1 MKANKIWMLQEFIGH
16 IKVVFRI
23 PVYQRN
29 YDWSEENCNR
39 LLDDI
44 YAIIENKEKKH
55 FLGTIVYMSPQGSS
69 FGSANEYTIIDG
81 QQRLTTLMLILK
93 VLADISQKED
103 PACAKDII
111 ESYLQNSNS
120 DEKFKVKLK
129 PISTDNVQFLAL
141 LNNHFDQLD
150 QEGHIF
156 KNYMLCKD
164 RITRWHNNGITLN
177 AILEALSKL
186 EIVEISLLEGEDDPQ
201 IIFESINSTGLELSN
216 ADLIRNFLLMN
227 APDQEELYENYWLK
241 IERNLKQDADY
252 KNLNLFFTQYIIYKT
267 RATVN
272 SRTLYRT
279 FVNFFNQNK
288 YSKRSLLEELEYYS
302 VIFKSFVYDT
312 PDLPIAVRHAL
323 AKLRFLKQT
332 TCYPFLFQ
340 VFHDYEQDVINE
352 KELINV
358 LNFLVSYLLRRMV
371 CGVPSNSLRGLFTRL
386 YGRVFKVPSNRNKYY
401 ESINQFLFTTKS
413 KKDVVPSELEFV
425 RNLQTA
431 NIYTN
436 PVLCKFLLMDIE
448 NGDGKE
454 ILSAE
459 NLTIEHVMPQ
469 TLTKKDWSHISEDKH
484 AEFLHTLGNL
494 TITGY
499 NSELSNKSFEEKKK
513 IIQKHS
519 KAIVLNSDIIDK
531 TEWDINNIENRAKRL
546 ADIVI
551 KHYPIVEI
559 KDDTIKFEYTDT
571 LDVNA
576 YKEVKGKELVSFNF
590 KGNVYREDRFITMLI
605 KMISLLNRENP
616 EVLQKLADSQ
626 FNLKPISSSPKQR
639 RPSISRERNSL
650 IKASNPIDGVFIETN
665 LSSRDIMRFLKV
677 LLEEYQVN
685 QEEFSINVKA
695 DDDSDVEEEQDSEE

>member
-1 MKANKIWMLQEFIGH
+1 MEAKKLWMLRDFIGASQ
-16 IKVVFRI
+16 VVFRI

-44 YAIIENKEKKH
+44 KTIIDSGEKH
-55 FLGTIVYMSPQGSS
+55 FLGTIVFMAPKGYG
-69 FGSANEYTIIDG
+69 FGGTNEFTIIDG
-81 QQRLTTLMLILK
+81 QQRLTTLMLLLK
-93 VLADISQKED
+93 ALSDIALEKE
-103 PACAKDII
+103 PSLHQEIVNL
-111 ESYLQNSNS
+111 YLFNQYC

-129 PISTDNVQFLAL
+129 PISSDNEQFLL
-141 LNNHFDQLD
+141 LLKGQVDELD

-156 KNYMLCKD
+156 KNYMLCKE
-164 RITRWHNNGITLN
+164 RIMRWNNSGIKLRE
-177 AILEALSKL
+177 IHEALRKL
-186 EIVEISLLEGEDDPQ
+186 EMVEIILIQGEDDPQ

-227 APDQEELYENYWLK
+227 SPDQEDLYENYWLS
-241 IERNLKQDADY
+241 IEKNLKQDADY

-267 RATVN
+267 RSAVN
-272 SRTLYRT
+272 SKTLYRT
-279 FVNFFNQNK
+279 FVNFFKQNN
-288 YSKRSLLEELEYYS
+288 YSNRKLLEELKYYS
-302 VIFKSFVYDT
+302 EIFKAFVYENSSYS
-312 PDLPIAVRHAL
+312 PSIQQAL
-323 AKLRFLKQT
+323 RKLRFLKQT
-332 TCYPFLFQ
+332 TSYPFLLQIFD
-340 VFHDYEQDVINE
+340 DYEQNVINE
-352 KELINV
+352 QELLSV

-386 YGRVFKVPSNRNKYY
+386 YGRVFKVPSNRSKYY

-413 KKDVVPSELEFV
+413 KKDVVPTESEFS

-448 NGDGKE
+448 NGNGKE

-469 TLTKKDWSHISEDKH
+469 TLTKKDWGHISEDKH
-484 AEFLHTLGNL
+484 EEFLHTLGNL

-513 IIQKHS
+513 IIQEHS

-531 TEWDINNIENRAKRL
+531 TEWNINNIENRAKRL
-546 ADIVI
+546 ANIVI
-551 KHYPIVEI
+551 EHYPIEAI

-571 LDVNA
+571 LDVSA

-590 KGNVYREDRFITMLI
+590 KGNVYGEDRFITMLI

-616 EVLQKLADSQ
+616 EVLQKLADLK
-626 FNLKPISSSPKQR
+626 FNFKPTSSSTKQR
-639 RPSISRERNSL
+639 RPSISREPHSL
-650 IKASNPIDGVFIETN
+650 ITASDPIDGVFIETN
-665 LSSRDIMRFLKV
+665 LSSQDIMRFLKA
-677 LLEEYQVN
+677 LLEQYQVN

-695 DDDSDVEEEQDSEE
+695 DDDSEAEEEQDSEE